1 MESSQRRELSRDLNR
16 SGGGY
21 ELAVVVVLFTLG
33 GLALDRWLGLVPLF
47 TIVLTLLGAFGAGVK
62 IWVGYDRQMRRLE
75 QEGPW
80 ATHS

>member
-1 MESSQRRELSRDLNR
+1 MESSERRELSRDLNR

-33 GLALDRWLGLVPLF
+33 GLALDRWLGIVPVF
-47 TIVLTLLGAFGAGVK
+47 TIVLTLLGAVGVGVK
-62 IWVGYDRQMRRLE
+62 VWVGYDRQMRQLE